1 MPRLANQISN
11 FRPARNTRGRPA
23 SVGQNVYPPRLL
35 PFLHPM
41 IRFFATAAC
50 VFSLCVSLCAAE
62 SAQSEN
68 ASEVFERRI
77 GGRADKI
84 LERLALS
91 DAARAEHVRAVVLKF
106 YRELHAAHA
115 SRDEQLAA
123 VTAGEAHAIGRI
135 YFHADKQSHHVYGE
149 FVGTLARELNQSQ
162 IDAIKDW
169 MTFDLLRLSVEEYDR
184 MFPRLSE
191 PQREQL
197 RLWLVESREAA
208 IIAGSA
214 ETKLDVFRVN
224 KLRMHA
230 YLVAQGFDV
239 ETAVKA
245 EAARKAALK

>member
-1 MPRLANQISN
+1 
-11 FRPARNTRGRPA
+11 
-23 SVGQNVYPPRLL
+23 
-35 PFLHPM
+35 M
-41 IRFFATAAC
+41 IRLFAAAAC
-50 VFSLCVSLCAAE
+50 VFSLCVSLWVDDTARAE
-62 SAQSEN
+62 SATD
-68 ASEVFERRI
+68 VFERRI

-84 LERLALS
+84 LARLALT
-91 DAARAEHVRAVVLKF
+91 DAARAEQVRAVVLKF
-106 YRELHAAHA
+106 YRELHAVHT

-123 VTAGEAHAIGRI
+123 VTSGGAHAVSRI

-162 IDAIKDW
+162 VDAIKDW

-184 MFPRLSE
+184 MFPQLSE
-191 PQREQL
+191 RPREQL
-197 RLWLVESREAA
+197 RLWLVDSREAA

>member
-1 MPRLANQISN
+1 
-11 FRPARNTRGRPA
+11 
-23 SVGQNVYPPRLL
+23 
-35 PFLHPM
+35 
-41 IRFFATAAC
+41 
-50 VFSLCVSLCAAE
+50 
-62 SAQSEN
+62 
-68 ASEVFERRI
+68 
-77 GGRADKI
+77 
-84 LERLALS
+84 
-91 DAARAEHVRAVVLKF
+91 
-106 YRELHAAHA
+106 
-115 SRDEQLAA
+115 
-123 VTAGEAHAIGRI
+123 
-135 YFHADKQSHHVYGE
+135 
-149 FVGTLARELNQSQ
+149 
-162 IDAIKDW
+162 